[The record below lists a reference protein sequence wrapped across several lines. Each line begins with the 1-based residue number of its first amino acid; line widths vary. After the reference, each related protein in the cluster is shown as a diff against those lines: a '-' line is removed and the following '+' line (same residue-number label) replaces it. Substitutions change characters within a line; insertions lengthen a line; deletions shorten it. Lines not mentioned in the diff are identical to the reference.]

1 MNSSNY
7 ALDPTRQL
15 ALEQF
20 YYREARL
27 LDSRQYQQWLALLS
41 PDISYVMPSRHNV
54 QVDNRRRDTEAM
66 LSIENELEDADS
78 MGCPLREESII
89 HLTLRVER
97 AFKMNSWSENPPP
110 RTRRIIGNIEA
121 LEASDQELQVVSN
134 FHLHY
139 SRPGSATTFYSGQ
152 RRDSLLIETGGEL
165 LIAQRV
171 VIMDYATIEAPTFG
185 LLF

>member
-1 MNSSNY
+1 MTTPY
-7 ALDPTRQL
+7 PLDPPQQL

-41 PDISYVMPSRHNV
+41 QDISYLMPSRSNV
-54 QVDNRRRDTEAM
+54 QVDNRQRGNESM
-66 LSIENELEDADS
+66 LSIERELEDADS
-78 MGCPLREESII
+78 MGCPIREESII
-89 HLTLRVER
+89 HLSVRVER
-97 AFKMNSWSENPPP
+97 AYKMNSWSEHPPA

-121 LEASDQELQVVSN
+121 LKVERGALEVVSN

-139 SRPGSATTFYSGQ
+139 SRPGSATTLYSGQ
-152 RRDSLLIETGGEL
+152 RQDCLLPDDETGFK
-165 LIAQRV
+165 ITRRI
-171 VIMDYATIEAPTFG
+171 VIMDYATIEAPTMG